1 VSLSGSSEK
10 KFLAERAPFWK
21 LHVETENGRSI
32 RISVI
37 GSGTCAPDVY
47 DLARRTGSLIAAR
60 GWTLVCGGLGGVM
73 EGAARGALRS
83 RRADHRHPPG
93 HRPCLANPYV
103 TVPVA
108 TGLGPMRNYLV
119 VLNGHA
125 VVALEGGAGT
135 LSEIGL
141 ALKIGR
147 KVIAVGQ
154 WSCLPGVVR
163 AVDPLAHG

>member
-1 VSLSGSSEK
+1 MK
-10 KFLAERAPFWK
+10 D
-21 LHVETENGRSI
+21 GRSI

-47 DLARRTGSLIAAR
+47 DLARWTGSLIAER

-73 EGAARGALRS
+73 EGAARGALE
-83 RRADHRHPPG
+83 AGGQTIGILPG
-93 HRPCLANPYV
+93 IDTCVANPYV

-154 WSCLPGVVR
+154 WSALPGVVR
-163 AVDPLAHG
+163 AVDPMHTVELLQAHLL